1 MSITERYRAQHAEIL
16 RLAGDLSKRLAA
28 DGLSADGSPARS
40 ILAELSGKLLVH
52 LAAEDNVLYPQ
63 LRKSADPMVRALAQR
78 FVDEMQPISGAFKA
92 YAVRW
97 GSARTIQS
105 DAETFIRETKE
116 ILTALN
122 ARIRREHAELYS
134 VADALAS

>member
-1 MSITERYRAQHAEIL
+1 
-16 RLAGDLSKRLAA
+16 
-28 DGLSADGSPARS
+28 
-40 ILAELSGKLLVH
+40 VH

-63 LRKSADPMVRALAQR
+63 LRKSADPKVRALAQR

-97 GSARTIQS
+97 GSASTIQA
-105 DAETFIRETKE
+105 DAESFIRETKE
-116 ILTALN
+116 ILAALN